1 MVIVWIF
8 AVLLIL
14 YLVLLL
20 LLRCRKGNET
30 WVKLKP
36 QRYAHRGYHEKP

>member
-30 WVKLKP
+30 
-36 QRYAHRGYHEKP
+36 